1 MQPEQH
7 TTAVSLVSILGKV
20 LDYYNIDKYAIA
32 KQLGIDT
39 NIAYKPDDRLSTTT
53 IQKVWAL
60 AKKLSNDDSI
70 GLTYAKLIQP
80 SALNGL
86 GLAWITSD
94 TLKDSINRLIRF
106 EKYLGTA
113 ASFTLKENANN
124 YQIIL
129 HTNLAAPVDVSIDAS
144 VASLLQMCR
153 ITYSP
158 DLKAERVCISHPTPR
173 NTEKFNEFFGVTVE
187 FDTPDALIQFSKTVF
202 DHKLVTANPE
212 LARMNDQIVIEYLKQ
227 FDKNN
232 ISLQVRSL
240 IINKLND
247 GTPSQDKIASQLNL
261 SLRNLQRKLKSEDT
275 SYKIILDNT
284 RSELSKQYLRGSN
297 RSIYEI
303 GFLLGFS
310 EPSNFTRA
318 FKRWSGV
325 SPHEYRHS
333 SQIN

>member
-1 MQPEQH
+1 MQPQQH
-7 TTAVSLVSILGKV
+7 TTAVSIVSILGKV
-20 LDYYNIDKYAIA
+20 LDHYKMDKYAIA

-39 NIAYKPDDRLSTTT
+39 HIAYQPDDRLSTVI

-60 AKKLSNDDSI
+60 TKKLTDDDSI
-70 GLTYAKLIQP
+70 GLTFAELIQP

-106 EKYLGTA
+106 QKSLISS
-113 ASFTLKENANN
+113 ASYTLKENGNN

-129 HTNLAAPVDVSIDAS
+129 STTLENPVDVSIDAS

-173 NTEKFNEFFGVTVE
+173 NKKKFNDFFGVIVE
-187 FDTPDALIQFSKTVF
+187 FDMPETMIQFSKSIF
-202 DHKLVTANPE
+202 DQKLVTANPE
-212 LARMNDQIVIEYLKQ
+212 LARMNDQIVIEHLKR

-247 GTPSQDKIASQLNL
+247 GTPSQNKIASQLNL
-261 SLRNLQRKLKSEDT
+261 SLRNLQRKLKSENT
-275 SYKIILDNT
+275 SYKMILDNT

-297 RSIYEI
+297 RSIFEV

-310 EPSNFTRA
+310 DPSNFTRA
-318 FKRWSGV
+318 FKRWHGI
-325 SPHEYRHS
+325 SPLEYRH
-333 SQIN
+333 NP